1 MQQALSKFELKRVIQ
16 QFLKDPNRGISIRLF
31 AELAGMSQGHL
42 QDVFLYQTEPVSE
55 IVQRRVDKAY
65 KAFINGEVSVM
76 QNKDGSRY
84 IEYRKVARPLMKKTL
99 GLIATHDGI
108 KINLGIKPKYN
119 YGQLN
124 LDEQLKGG

>member
-1 MQQALSKFELKRVIQ
+1 MQPALSKHELKRVIQ

-55 IVQRRVDKAY
+55 TVQRRVDKAY
-65 KAFINGEVSVM
+65 KAYVNGEVSVM

-84 IEYRKVARPLMKKTL
+84 IEYRKVARPLMKKSL
-99 GLIATHDGI
+99 GLQVTGDGI
-108 KINLGIKPKYN
+108 KINLGVKPKFN
-119 YGQLN
+119 YGQYN
-124 LDEQLKGG
+124 LDEQLKRG

>member
-1 MQQALSKFELKRVIQ
+1 MQPALSKHELKRVIQ

-55 IVQRRVDKAY
+55 TVQRRVDKAY
-65 KAFINGEVSVM
+65 KAYVNGEVSVM

-84 IEYRKVARPLMKKTL
+84 IEYRKVARPLMKKSL
-99 GLIATHDGI
+99 GLQVTNDGI
-108 KINLGIKPKYN
+108 KINLGVKPKFN
-119 YGQLN
+119 YGQYN
-124 LDEQLKGG
+124 LDEQLKRG

>member
-1 MQQALSKFELKRVIQ
+1 MQPALSKHELKRVIH

-55 IVQRRVDKAY
+55 TVQRRVDKAY
-65 KAFINGEVSVM
+65 KAYVNGEVSVM

-84 IEYRKVARPLMKKTL
+84 IEYRKVARPLMKKSL
-99 GLIATHDGI
+99 GLQVTGDGI
-108 KINLGIKPKYN
+108 KINLGVKPKFN
-119 YGQLN
+119 YGQYN
-124 LDEQLKGG
+124 LDEQLKRG